1 MADEHNAWLDRATA
15 DELLRGGTPGP
26 DGSGADPRA
35 RAEAARM
42 RAALDALTPRSAG
55 GELPGEEAALAAF
68 RAARAGAPAPA
79 AAVAPAAAA
88 AQAGPGVP
96 GADRE
101 PVVDLAPIPPVRI
114 PAQRRPVTA
123 ARFGLAAALASV
135 AVGGIAAV
143 AGTGLLDRA
152 AHLTAG
158 PAPAVS
164 VSADSDPA
172 PAGDTAGATLVPQL
186 RPTPSL
192 GVDGFSRGPDA
203 TGTPGTGTRTLPD
216 VAPSL
221 SVPPGTAASG
231 GGAGGGGGGGA
242 AGTDGTR
249 DSFAGGGATAESGKN
264 QGIEA
269 EKPRPE
275 DLCRDNKAKTL
286 AEDRREYLSK
296 LAGGAAKVQR
306 FCATLLDGA
315 TKGTV
320 PRSGADQ
327 GSAPLP
333 LPSMTPLT
341 SGGLGFRTR

>member
-26 DGSGADPRA
+26 VGSGADPRA

-42 RAALDALTPRSAG
+42 RAALDALAPRSAG

-68 RAARAGAPAPA
+68 RAARAEAPAPA
-79 AAVAPAAAA
+79 APASAAAA
-88 AQAGPGVP
+88 APAGPGVP

-203 TGTPGTGTRTLPD
+203 SPTPGTGMRTLPD

-221 SVPPGTAASG
+221 PVPPGTA
-231 GGAGGGGGGGA
+231 GAGGGGGGA

-249 DSFAGGGATAESGKN
+249 DKNADGGGATADSGKN

-275 DLCRDNKAKTL
+275 DLCRADKAKKL
-286 AEDRREYLSK
+286 ADDRREYLSK

-333 LPSMTPLT
+333 VPSMTPLT

>member
-26 DGSGADPRA
+26 AGSGADPRA

-42 RAALDALTPRSAG
+42 RAALDALTPRTAG

-68 RAARAGAPAPA
+68 RAARAEAPAPA
-79 AAVAPAAAA
+79 VASAAAA
-88 AQAGPGVP
+88 APAGPGVP

-203 TGTPGTGTRTLPD
+203 SRTPGTETRTLPD
-216 VAPSL
+216 VAPIL
-221 SVPPGTAASG
+221 PVPPGTAASG
-231 GGAGGGGGGGA
+231 GGGGGGGGGA

-249 DSFAGGGATAESGKN
+249 DSFAGGGATADSGKN

-275 DLCRDNKAKTL
+275 DLCRANKAKKL
-286 AEDRREYLSK
+286 ADDRREYLSK
-296 LAGGAAKVQR
+296 LAGGAEKVQR

-333 LPSMTPLT
+333 LPSMTPVT

>member
-26 DGSGADPRA
+26 VGSGADPRA

-42 RAALDALTPRSAG
+42 RAALDALKPRAAG

-68 RAARAGAPAPA
+68 RAARAEARPATAP
-79 AAVAPAAAA
+79 AVAPAVASAA
-88 AQAGPGVP
+88 G

-123 ARFGLAAALASV
+123 SRFGLAAALAGV
-135 AVGGIAAV
+135 AVGGMAAV

-172 PAGDTAGATLVPQL
+172 PAGDTAGPPLVPQL

-192 GVDGFSRGPDA
+192 GVDGFSYGPDA
-203 TGTPGTGTRTLPD
+203 SRSPGTGMRTLPD

-231 GGAGGGGGGGA
+231 GGGGGA

-249 DSFAGGGATAESGKN
+249 DKFIDGGGTTTGSGTN

-275 DLCRDNKAKTL
+275 DLCRDNKAKKL

-315 TKGTV
+315 TKGTA

-333 LPSMTPLT
+333 LPTMTPLT

>member
-1 MADEHNAWLDRATA
+1 MADEHNAWLDKATA

-26 DGSGADPRA
+26 VGSGADPRA

-68 RAARAGAPAPA
+68 RAARAGAPATA
-79 AAVAPAAAA
+79 AAASAAAA
-88 AQAGPGVP
+88 APAASGVP

-203 TGTPGTGTRTLPD
+203 SPTPGTGMRTLPD

-231 GGAGGGGGGGA
+231 GGAGGGGGGA

-249 DSFAGGGATAESGKN
+249 DSFAGGGATADRGKN

-275 DLCRDNKAKTL
+275 DLCRDNKAKKL
-286 AEDRREYLSK
+286 ADDRREYLSK

-320 PRSGADQ
+320 PRGGADQ

>member
-26 DGSGADPRA
+26 VGSGADPRA

-42 RAALDALTPRSAG
+42 RAALDALKPRSAG
-55 GELPGEEAALAAF
+55 AELPGEEAALAAF
-68 RAARAGAPAPA
+68 RAARAGAPATAP
-79 AAVAPAAAA
+79 AVAPAAAGA
-88 AQAGPGVP
+88 GVP
-96 GADRE
+96 GATPAGAAE
-101 PVVDLAPIPPVRI
+101 PLVDLAPIPPVRI

-123 ARFGLAAALASV
+123 ARFGLAAALAGV

-172 PAGDTAGATLVPQL
+172 PAGDTAGPPLVPQL

-192 GVDGFSRGPDA
+192 GVDGFSHGPDA
-203 TGTPGTGTRTLPD
+203 SPTPGTGMRTLPD
-216 VAPSL
+216 VAPIL
-221 SVPPGTAASG
+221 PVPPGTAA
-231 GGAGGGGGGGA
+231 AGGGGGA

-249 DSFAGGGATAESGKN
+249 DKSTGGSTTDSGKN

-269 EKPRPE
+269 EKPRPQ
-275 DLCRDNKAKTL
+275 DLCRDNKAKKL

-296 LAGGAAKVQR
+296 LAGGASKVQR

>member
-26 DGSGADPRA
+26 VGSGGDPRA

-42 RAALDALTPRSAG
+42 RAALDALKPRSAG
-55 GELPGEEAALAAF
+55 AGLPGEEAALAAF
-68 RAARAGAPAPA
+68 RAARAETPAVASATAPA
-79 AAVAPAAAA
+79 AAGA
-88 AQAGPGVP
+88 GVP
-96 GADRE
+96 GGDPE
-101 PVVDLAPIPPVRI
+101 PLVDLAPIPPVRI

-123 ARFGLAAALASV
+123 ARFGLAAALAGV

-172 PAGDTAGATLVPQL
+172 PAGDTAGPPLVPQL

-192 GVDGFSRGPDA
+192 GVDGFSYGPDA
-203 TGTPGTGTRTLPD
+203 SPTPGTGTRTLPD
-216 VAPSL
+216 AAPSL
-221 SVPPGTAASG
+221 PVPPGTAAG
-231 GGAGGGGGGGA
+231 GGTGSGGGGA
-242 AGTDGTR
+242 AGTDGSR
-249 DSFAGGGATAESGKN
+249 DKSADGGGTTGSGKN

-275 DLCRDNKAKTL
+275 DLCRDNKAKRL

-320 PRSGADQ
+320 PRGGADQ

>member
-26 DGSGADPRA
+26 VGSGADPRA

-42 RAALDALTPRSAG
+42 RAALDALAPRSAG

-68 RAARAGAPAPA
+68 RAARAEAPAPA
-79 AAVAPAAAA
+79 APASAAAA
-88 AQAGPGVP
+88 APAGPGVP

-101 PVVDLAPIPPVRI
+101 PVVDLAPIPPIRI

-203 TGTPGTGTRTLPD
+203 SPTPGTGMRTLPD

-221 SVPPGTAASG
+221 PVPPGTA
-231 GGAGGGGGGGA
+231 GAGGGGGGA

-249 DSFAGGGATAESGKN
+249 DKNADGGGATADSGMN

-275 DLCRDNKAKTL
+275 DLCRANKAKKLTD
-286 AEDRREYLSK
+286 DRREYLSK

-333 LPSMTPLT
+333 VPSMTPLT
-341 SGGLGFRTR
+341 SGGLGFRIR